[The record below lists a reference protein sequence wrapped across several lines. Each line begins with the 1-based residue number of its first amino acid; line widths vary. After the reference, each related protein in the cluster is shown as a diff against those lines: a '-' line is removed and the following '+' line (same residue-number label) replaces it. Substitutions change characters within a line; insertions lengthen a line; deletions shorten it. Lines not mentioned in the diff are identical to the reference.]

1 MCKPFRKNRVIV
13 QTVRCAGY
21 QMGSEYDDLI
31 RRLEKGR
38 ADAYRE
44 LFERFSERAYCL
56 ALNYVADKDVAS
68 DIVQEVFIS
77 VFDHSS
83 ALDGINNLKGYISM
97 MVRNRCLNYLRDLD
111 LEDRNMRLYYEDLLF
126 SSLHEDL
133 DERNGLIARLEGEL
147 PSLPESCRKICEMRF
162 KRGMKV
168 REIAEELDIAVSTV
182 KVLLHRAV
190 AKIKG
195 NLGVS

>member
-1 MCKPFRKNRVIV
+1 
-13 QTVRCAGY
+13 
-21 QMGSEYDDLI
+21 MGSEYDDLI
-31 RRLEKGR
+31 RRLGKGR

-44 LFERFSERAYCL
+44 LFERFSERAYSL
-56 ALNYVADKDVAS
+56 ALTYVADKDVAS

-77 VFDHSS
+77 VYDHSS
-83 ALDGINNLKGYISM
+83 ALEGIGNLKGYISM

-126 SSLHEDL
+126 SSLQEDI
-133 DERNGLIARLEGEL
+133 DERNELIARLETEF
-147 PSLPESCRKICEMRF
+147 PSLPENCRKICEMRF

-182 KVLLHRAV
+182 KVQLHRAV

-195 NLGVS
+195 NLGIS